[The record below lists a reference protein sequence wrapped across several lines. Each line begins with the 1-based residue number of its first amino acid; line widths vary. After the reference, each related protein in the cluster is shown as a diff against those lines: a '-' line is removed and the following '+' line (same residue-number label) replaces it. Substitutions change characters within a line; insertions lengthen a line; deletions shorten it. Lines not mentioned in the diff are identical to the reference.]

1 MVDPAALVL
10 SLSGVAIMAVAY
22 LNREKSAWQRDM
34 RVIII
39 IAIGKSCSD
48 RPSWQSNS

>member
-1 MVDPAALVL
+1 
-10 SLSGVAIMAVAY
+10 MAVAY

-39 IAIGKSCSD
+39 IAVGQVVLGSTIVAIELLT
-48 RPSWQSNS
+48 R